1 MGAECWAEGA
11 NLKLATCPLPCYSS
25 SLLSSLQIGIR
36 ICTCSSQVIRSA
48 VTVVTTRGTQ
58 THFSVR
64 FYLISTLPGWI
75 WFLPLWYSLKYF
87 LKNAFIWRQ
96 QTCLSSEDSCNSF
109 FGSIVD
115 CTKTKPICVF
125 VCFQE
130 TEEELAESE
139 EYKEARSIL
148 DSVKLEGWFLM
159 HFCSHCEI
167 HLLKCPFLSSGLVWN
182 RGGQLNPF
190 KVSFLDVIISFL
202 YC

>member
-1 MGAECWAEGA
+1 MGAECWAGGA

-25 SLLSSLQIGIR
+25 SLLSSLQTGIR
-36 ICTCSSQVIRSA
+36 ICTCSSQVIRKCCHCGDYQRNANTLQCQVLPHINPSWMNL
-48 VTVVTTRGTQ
+48 VPTIMIQFEIFPQECFYMKTTNL
-58 THFSVR
+58 F
-64 FYLISTLPGWI
+64 
-75 WFLPLWYSLKYF
+75 
-87 LKNAFIWRQ
+87 
-96 QTCLSSEDSCNSF
+96 SEDSCNSF

-115 CTKTKPICVF
+115 GTKTKPICVF

-190 KVSFLDVIISFL
+190 KVSFLDVIIYFL